1 MRKVLLTPAFCL
13 TATVS
18 LAQDP
23 GYRAGDVIE
32 LDAIIVDGS
41 ITANCVP
48 QDAAREDGDTRPVC
62 LGRGVGRGD
71 LPGATLDHSQFD
83 RLPTGARANTL
94 VKRLP
99 SVTTGGGPGEDKDA
113 RVLGLDKEYTR
124 TLVDGLQLPDG
135 GEKREFNL
143 DRYPVAMVDSVEVV
157 RAKTAD
163 MEADGIAGKILLHTK
178 DIPDELTRRVEA
190 TMGRGSDGLNT
201 YGLTGHVGGMITPD
215 FGAQAVI
222 NIARDGG
229 SKEKVKDAANGTRET
244 ESESKPITSREILGD
259 VMVGTEVGTFRFKPT
274 VLWQEEAKDKT
285 KAKFTAA
292 GASNGR
298 EVEDE
303 DKVKQT
309 VGASL
314 SWVETFGVL
323 ELEARGSVF
332 RGSED
337 KDKTKS
343 TYRANGALQSSETES
358 EHKVD
363 ENRSFEMD
371 AKAPIL
377 VGPLDGKVKMGLAY
391 RDKHRTKDKDKNGVL
406 ATGKDRYI
414 LDEEYAAG
422 FVMGDLAFG
431 DVTLK
436 PGLRYE
442 YNRLDGRDPTT
453 GAQAGGTSHD
463 LLPSVAA
470 SWQVNEAW
478 SLSGGIGRSV
488 NRPKFDQ
495 LSPFE
500 TTSGSTIK
508 IGNPDLDPQRATT
521 YDLDL
526 TRKGKRVELVFGL
539 WHRDITGVIED
550 VEIGTDASGK
560 TIESPQN
567 VGDGT
572 TTGLSMT
579 QRFGFDHLQSPLWA
593 GLTIGSNQN
602 WARSRLHVAASGE
615 TRSFKE
621 QPDFW
626 GDIFVEWHSPSDKLS
641 LMAAAGY
648 AGRITTA
655 GDNGNEVR
663 DSELTLDL
671 KATYTFDN
679 DIQVYVMGE
688 NLLETER
695 VKRKA
700 NGDVE
705 RESGPSL
712 VSIGLIKQF

>member
-1 MRKVLLTPAFCL
+1 MRKLLLTAAFCL
-13 TATVS
+13 TATVCP
-18 LAQDP
+18 AQNLGDP
-23 GYRAGDVIE
+23 EARTIQ
-32 LDAIIVDGS
+32 LDAIIINGS
-41 ITANCVP
+41 ITANCLP
-48 QDAAREDGDTRPVC
+48 QDAARGDGDTRPSCV
-62 LGRGVGRGD
+62 GRGVGRGV

-83 RLPTGARANTL
+83 RLPTGARANAL

-163 MEADGIAGKILLHTK
+163 MEADGIAGKILLHTR
-178 DIPDELTRRVEA
+178 DIPEVLTRSVSA
-190 TMGRGSDGLNT
+190 TAGHGSDGLNT
-201 YGLTGHVGGMITPD
+201 YGLTGHIGNMITPD
-215 FGAQAVI
+215 FGAQVVL
-222 NIARDGG
+222 NVARDGG

-244 ESESKPITSREILGD
+244 ESESKPITSREVLGD
-259 VMVGTEVGTFRFKPT
+259 VMFSTDAGTFRFKPT
-274 VLWQEEAKDKT
+274 WLWQEETKDKT
-285 KAKFTAA
+285 KTKFTAA
-292 GASNGR
+292 GANNGS
-298 EVEDE
+298 EAEEE

-309 VGASL
+309 IGATL
-314 SWVETFGVL
+314 SWAETFGTMEV
-323 ELEARGSVF
+323 EARAGVF

-337 KDKTKS
+337 KDKTKR
-343 TYRANGALQSSETES
+343 TYRANGNLQGSEIET

-371 AKAPIL
+371 AKVP
-377 VGPLDGKVKMGLAY
+377 VSFGPLDGKMKFGIAY
-391 RDKHRTKDKDKNGVL
+391 RDKHRTKDKDKNGVS
-406 ATGKDRYI
+406 ASGKDRYI
-414 LDEEYAAG
+414 LDEDYAAA

-442 YNRLDGRDPTT
+442 YTRLDGRDPTS
-453 GAQAGGTSHD
+453 GAQSSGTSHD
-463 LLPSVAA
+463 VLPSVAA
-470 SWQVNEAW
+470 SWQVNDVW
-478 SLSGGIGRSV
+478 LLSGGIGKSV

-500 TTSGSTIK
+500 TTSGDTTTV
-508 IGNPDLDPQRATT
+508 GNPDLDPQRAVT

-526 TRKGKRVELVFGL
+526 TRKGRHAELVFGV

-550 VEIGTDASGK
+550 VVIGTDDDGN
-560 TIESPQN
+560 TLESPQN

-579 QRFGFDHLQSPLWA
+579 QRISFDQLQSPVWA
-593 GLTIGSNQN
+593 GLTVGSNQN
-602 WARSRLHVAASGE
+602 WAQSRLHVAATGE
-615 TRSFKE
+615 TRAFKE
-621 QPDFW
+621 QPKFW
-626 GDIFVEWHSPSDKLS
+626 GDVFVEWHSPSDALS
-641 LMAAAGY
+641 LMAAVGY
-648 AGRITTA
+648 TGKITTS
-655 GDNGNEVR
+655 GDSGNEVR
-663 DSELTLDL
+663 DSELTLDM
-671 KATYTFDN
+671 KATYTFGN

-705 RESGPSL
+705 REAAPSL
-712 VSIGLIKQF
+712 ISVGLTKQF